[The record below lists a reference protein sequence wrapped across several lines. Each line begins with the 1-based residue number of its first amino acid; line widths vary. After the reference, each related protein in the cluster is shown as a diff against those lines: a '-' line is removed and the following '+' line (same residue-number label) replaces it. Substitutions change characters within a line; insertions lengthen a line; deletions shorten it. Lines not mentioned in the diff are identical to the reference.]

1 MGYYVGIDLHSNN
14 NYIGIIDQENR
25 RIFKKKTINDLSE
38 ITKSLY
44 PYKKEIQ
51 GIVVESTFNWY
62 WIVDGLM
69 EAGYRVHLAN
79 PSAIKQYEGL
89 KYTDDTWDSFWLA
102 HLLHLGI
109 LPEGHI
115 YSKETRPIRDLL
127 RKRLML
133 VHHKTAHILSLQSM
147 VSRNK
152 GIQMDGNAI
161 KRMNGKE
168 ILGIF
173 SDEHL
178 LMSARCNHEAINF
191 LNKQIVKIEKA
202 VLSKVK
208 LQEAYKKLPVA
219 GIGKILAI
227 TIMLETGNIR
237 RFREVGNYS
246 SYCRC
251 VSSTKFSNG
260 KNKGKGN
267 KKNGNR
273 YLAWA
278 YIEASLFARRYS
290 PEAHRW
296 YQRKVSKSNR
306 MIAAKALSNKMARA
320 CYYIMRDQVPYHSAK
335 IFR

>member
-1 MGYYVGIDLHSNN
+1 
-14 NYIGIIDQENR
+14 
-25 RIFKKKTINDLSE
+25 
-38 ITKSLY
+38 
-44 PYKKEIQ
+44 
-51 GIVVESTFNWY
+51 
-62 WIVDGLM
+62 M

-102 HLLHLGI
+102 HLLRLGI

-115 YSKETRPIRDLL
+115 YPKETRSIRDLL

-133 VHHKTAHILSLQSM
+133 VHHKTAHILSMQSM

-161 KRMNGKE
+161 KAMTVKE
-168 ILGIF
+168 LSGLF
-173 SDEHL
+173 TDEHL
-178 LMSARCNHEAINF
+178 LMSASCNYQVINF
-191 LNKQIVKIEKA
+191 LSKQIVKIEKT
-202 VLSKVK
+202 VLSKVR
-208 LQEAYKKLPVA
+208 LQESYKKLLTVP

-227 TIMLETGNIR
+227 TIMLETGNIS
-237 RFREVGNYS
+237 RFREAGNYS

-290 PEAHRW
+290 PEAQRW
-296 YQRKVSKSNR
+296 YQRKISKSNR
-306 MIAAKALSNKMARA
+306 MIAAKALSNKLAGA
-320 CYYIMRDQVPYHSAK
+320 CYYIMRDQKPYDSAK
-335 IFR
+335 IFQ